1 MLRIIS
7 DWRQAR
13 YGHAEFVALL
23 SPDVWIGRAKE
34 RISIWL
40 RRIRTRHDLS
50 KLDDHLLRDVG
61 LSRSDRYLETEKPFW
76 R

>member
-1 MLRIIS
+1 MLRIIA
-7 DWRQAR
+7 DWRHDR
-13 YGHAEFVALL
+13 NDRAEVAAL
-23 SPDVWIGRAKE
+23 DVRFTGFRE
-34 RISIWL
+34 RLWIWL

-61 LSRSDRYLETEKPFW
+61 LSRSDRYLETAKPFW